1 MWIKVNSKWPVGLI
15 IRLYCMIYMA
25 CLQWSHKM
33 QINQNAAKWESEQ
46 PGRKNKFSSWA
57 SSSLSSS
64 AIFSLIFV
72 QLMYVSGSK
81 VRSGWWTFFGLW
93 KTVFDFIW
101 DDNQLLNL
109 NFEWLTK
116 TLFKSIN
123 TFTLPEGTFPLNI
136 SKMTSDSLK
145 KSLFKNFHG
154 RVHNVSPIKIW
165 YMPMIRLIQYLLQ
178 TLYFSIENPKI

>member
-46 PGRKNKFSSWA
+46 PERKNKFSSWA

-72 QLMYVSGSK
+72 QSMYVSGSK

-123 TFTLPEGTFPLNI
+123 TFTLPEGTLPLNI
-136 SKMTSDSLK
+136 SKMTSDSFQENRYLRIFMAEYIMSVPSRFDPCPWFDTYSMCHK
-145 KSLFKNFHG
+145 
-154 RVHNVSPIKIW
+154 PIV
-165 YMPMIRLIQYLLQ
+165 
-178 TLYFSIENPKI
+178 